1 LGVFVKMSLDSYGGR
16 RFLMTMGCGVVSTV
30 LLWFGKISGSEY
42 VTLVTL
48 TVVPYIWLNTQQK
61 IQAVKNDSSN

>member
-1 LGVFVKMSLDSYGGR
+1 VSLDDYGGR
-16 RFLMTMGCGVVSTV
+16 RFLMTMGCSLVSTV

-48 TVVPYIWLNTQQK
+48 TVVPYIGFNTQEK
-61 IQAVKNDSSN
+61 IKAATNDSGNIGASN

>member
-1 LGVFVKMSLDSYGGR
+1 MNLDSYGGR
-16 RFLMTMGCGVVSTV
+16 RFLMTMGCGVVSSA

-48 TVVPYIWLNTQQK
+48 TVVPYIGFNTQQK
-61 IQAVKNDSSN
+61 IQGLKNDSSN

>member
-1 LGVFVKMSLDSYGGR
+1 MNMNNYGGR

-48 TVVPYIWLNTQQK
+48 TVVPYIGFNTQQK
-61 IQAVKNDSSN
+61 IQAVKSDSSN

>member
-1 LGVFVKMSLDSYGGR
+1 MNLDDYGGR

-48 TVVPYIWLNTQQK
+48 TVVPYIGFNTQEK
-61 IQAVKNDSSN
+61 IKAAENESVN